1 MEYLKTH
8 DVKDTKDTMLKVLVV
23 GGGDGYVVNELLK
36 YSKIGV
42 IDHVELD
49 EEVINVSKK
58 HLPWGHTWN
67 DSRVNLIISDGAK
80 FVKEQAENGQTYDV
94 FQDSSDPQWEEED
107 GTITILPSSVLYEKS
122 HFDNLFKLLEPKSGV
137 FMMQAE
143 TYNLPSN
150 IQSIKKWRE
159 LLLDVGF
166 ATARYGTI
174 AIPTYPTGQI
184 GFFAAHIGTTD
195 SKECKS
201 DNDVCHDKSKSSL
214 EMNWSHAADLYSQ
227 IANTLQYYYPGVHKA
242 SYDLPLWVHRF
253 IYDEDPTY

>member
-8 DVKDTKDTMLKVLVV
+8 DVKDANTKLKVLVV
-23 GGGDGYVVNELLK
+23 GGGDGYVVNELVK

-42 IDHVELD
+42 IDHIELD

-58 HLPWGHTWN
+58 YLPWGDAWK
-67 DSRVNLIISDGAK
+67 DSRVNLIIGDGAK
-80 FVKEQAENGQTYDV
+80 FVKEQAESGHKYDV
-94 FQDSSDPQWEEED
+94 VIQDSSDPEWEEED
-107 GTITILPSSVLYEKS
+107 GTITTLPSSVLYEQS
-122 HFDNLFKLLEPKSGV
+122 HFNNLYKLFEPKSGV

-143 TYNLPSN
+143 TYNIPSN
-150 IQSIKKWRE
+150 LQSIKKWRE

-166 ATARYGTI
+166 DSVRYGSI

-201 DNDVCHDKSKSSL
+201 SDDDVCHDKSVSSL
-214 EMNWSHAADLYSQ
+214 EMNWNHAVTQYSEH
-227 IANTLQYYYPGVHKA
+227 ANTLQYYHPGVHKA
-242 SYDLPLWVHRF
+242 SYDLPLWIHRY
-253 IYDEDPTY
+253 IYDEDP

>member
-8 DVKDTKDTMLKVLVV
+8 AIKDTKDTMLKVLVV
-23 GGGDGYVVNELLK
+23 GGGDGYVVNELVK

-49 EEVINVSKK
+49 EGVINVSKE
-58 HLPWGHTWN
+58 HLPWAEAWK
-67 DSRVNLIISDGAK
+67 DSRVNLIIGDGAN
-80 FVKEQAENGQTYDV
+80 FVKEQAESGHKYI
-94 FQDSSDPQWEEED
+94 QDSSDPEWEEED
-107 GTITILPSSVLYEKS
+107 GTITTLPPSVLYEQS
-122 HFDNLFKLLEPKSGV
+122 HFTNIYKLLEPKSGV

-150 IQSIKKWRE
+150 LSSIKKWRE

-184 GFFAAHIGTTD
+184 GYFAAHIGTTD
-195 SKECKS
+195 TSNEECKS
-201 DNDVCHDKSKSSL
+201 DNNVCDDKSKSSL
-214 EMNWSHAADLYSQ
+214 EMNWSHAADQYSQ
-227 IANTLQYYYPGVHKA
+227 IANTLQYYHPGVHKA
-242 SYDLPLWVHRF
+242 AYDLPFWVHRY
-253 IYDEDPTY
+253 IYDEDPKH